1 MEREHM
7 SCSNPTNWVK
17 APIAAVLFGWD
28 EKRWLDA
35 LFLLGTRVAAGERRR
50 WGSWFT
56 SRLPNGWAGA
66 TLAHPNRR
74 GRIILR

>member
-1 MEREHM
+1 M

-35 LFLLGTRVAAGERRR
+35 LFLLGT
-50 WGSWFT
+50 
-56 SRLPNGWAGA
+56 
-66 TLAHPNRR
+66 
-74 GRIILR
+74 